1 MELENAFNK
10 IKWVENSSH
19 WVDYFYSRFALV
31 GAGDNQINN
40 LLKEYRQKFNI
51 QDDIGTDILEK
62 FMLKGENQII
72 ASVDVSLEAE
82 KLFKEKNTLMQLN
95 YL

>member
-1 MELENAFNK
+1 MQMFIEPFILKHLNIEKIQELENAFNK

-40 LLKEYRQKFNI
+40 LLKEYRQR
-51 QDDIGTDILEK
+51 
-62 FMLKGENQII
+62 
-72 ASVDVSLEAE
+72 V
-82 KLFKEKNTLMQLN
+82 
-95 YL
+95 